1 MTGGVEETSPM
12 VKYLDTDGLR
22 RLTELLR
29 QALAQKQDK
38 SAAITMNQV
47 DAAIRTAVT
56 DAVEGAY

>member
-1 MTGGVEETSPM
+1 M

-29 QALAQKQDK
+29 QARAQKPDK

>member
-1 MTGGVEETSPM
+1 M